1 METPLSRPTELERE
15 RLRLKQSELL
25 AEVEELRKD
34 NKSKDILI
42 FEMED
47 ELEHKAS
54 QLKEQFLLE
63 KRKII
68 TEWEEK
74 LKAVYAERS
83 SKDQEL

>member
-1 METPLSRPTELERE
+1 METTLSRTTELERE